1 LNIDRWL
8 KSDVGLDYDRR
19 CRADGLVNARIPPVH
34 CGGPSMLDGLHVMHR
49 LRSHRMV
56 DLKMMA
62 RREEKTTFQ
71 AFNRGLVP
79 DWATDSSTICL
90 NDRIHDR

>member
-1 LNIDRWL
+1 LNIDRGL

-19 CRADGLVNARIPPVH
+19 CCADGLVNTCIPPVR
-34 CGGPSMLDGLHVMHR
+34 CGGPSMLDGLHVMYS
-49 LRSHRMV
+49 LRSNRMV
-56 DLKMMA
+56 DLKMMT
-62 RREEKTTFQ
+62 RREQKTTFQ